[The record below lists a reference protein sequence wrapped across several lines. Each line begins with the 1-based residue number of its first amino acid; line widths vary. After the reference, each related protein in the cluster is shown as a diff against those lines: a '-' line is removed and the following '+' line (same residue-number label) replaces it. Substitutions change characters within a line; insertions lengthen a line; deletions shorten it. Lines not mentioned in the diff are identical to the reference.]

1 MPSTFIENLTAGR
14 CRLCNLL
21 EMKHLTV
28 ILLLILF
35 LPFALAGAT
44 YTVDEVPNVHVA
56 DSSAYVSD
64 PDGILTAR
72 ECSRINE
79 LMREVRRTTSAEPMF
94 VIVENID
101 PEDID
106 EFATGLFSK
115 WGLGKGDTDNGLLV
129 LVARDMRRAVIRTG
143 YGLEGVMPD
152 IVCSG
157 ILKNRMFPDFRRGD
171 YGAGLVSAAE
181 AVNEILTNPEAAA
194 EFRSSERDA
203 DFGGK
208 DGGDDFFASYMALAG
223 MIAFVLLAVFL
234 FRCYAIRRKTPQER
248 YLELAKLKPVYLAL
262 TFFGLGLPIIASLP
276 LLLTLKHLRNRPH
289 HCPRCGA
296 RMRKVDE
303 VHGNEYLS
311 RSQDFEERIGSVD
324 YDVWL
329 CPDCGETDI
338 EQYVTPSTGI
348 RQCPVCH
355 AYAGQLLRK
364 RVVIQP
370 TTSRKGQG
378 MNDYVC
384 RCCGHIES
392 VPYIIPMLVA
402 PIIFPGGGGGGGF
415 GGGGG
420 SFGGGFGGG
429 MTGGGGASGGW

>member
-1 MPSTFIENLTAGR
+1 
-14 CRLCNLL
+14 
-21 EMKHLTV
+21 MKHLII
-28 ILLLILF
+28 ILLLALS
-35 LPFALAGAT
+35 LPSGLYAAT
-44 YTVDEVPNVHVA
+44 YTVDDIPNVHVA

-64 PDGILTAR
+64 PDGILTAA
-72 ECSRINE
+72 ETLRING
-79 LMREVRRTTSAEPMF
+79 LMRDVRRTTSAEPMF
-94 VIVENID
+94 VIVGNID
-101 PEDID
+101 PEDVD
-106 EFATGLFSK
+106 EFATALFSK
-115 WGLGKGDTDNGLLV
+115 WGLGKSDTDNGLLV
-129 LVARDMRRAVIRTG
+129 LVARDLRRAVIRTG

-157 ILKNRMFPDFRRGD
+157 ILRNRMFPDFRRGD

-181 AVNEILTNPEAAA
+181 AVNEILTNPDAAA

-203 DFGGK
+203 DFGGG
-208 DGGDDFFASYMALAG
+208 DGSGDFFASYMALAG
-223 MIAFVLLAVFL
+223 IIALALFAAFLL
-234 FRCYAIRRKTPQER
+234 RCFTIRKNTPQER
-248 YLELAKLKPVYLAL
+248 YLELVKLKPVYLAL
-262 TFFGLGLPIIASLP
+262 TFFGLGVPLIASLP
-276 LLLTLKHLRNRPH
+276 LLLTLKYLRNRPH
-289 HCPRCGA
+289 HCSRCGT

-303 VHGNEYLS
+303 VHDNEYLN

-329 CPDCGETDI
+329 CPKCGETDI

-348 RQCPVCH
+348 RQCPSCH

-364 RVVIQP
+364 RVVVQP

-392 VPYIIPMLVA
+392 VPYLIPMLVA
-402 PIIFPGGGGGGGF
+402 PIIFPGGGSGGF

-420 SFGGGFGGG
+420 SYGGGFGGG